1 MHIHTKG
8 KLAESFAALFLLAK
22 GYLPVRRHAHEIA
35 QTDLL
40 LRRGSALVLVEVKYR
55 TTEITAQQ
63 ALSPP
68 QVRRLGNQ
76 ARLLSRYY
84 PDHAIRLDLI
94 TVFPRWPFIR
104 HVQNIA
110 PLA

>member
-8 KLAESFAALFLLAK
+8 KLAESLARVFLLAK
-22 GYLPVRRHAHEIA
+22 GYTAVPRGSRQIA

-40 LRRGSALVLVEVKYR
+40 LRRGDTLVLVEVKYR
-55 TTEITAQQ
+55 TTEITAQH
-63 ALSPP
+63 ALSPN
-68 QVRRLGNQ
+68 QIKRLTNQ
-76 ARLLSRYY
+76 ARFLSRTY

-94 TVFPRWPFIR
+94 TVFPCWPFIR
-104 HVQNIA
+104 HVENIT